1 MKRGSSAR
9 FLSSCC
15 PSSCSSFPRVV
26 YPRLRVISRSFSLL
40 SIVLLLV
47 LPLVLFLVSPF
58 LLRLLLA
65 SPPSSSCRGVSNLS
79 VDRRRGWRSHP
90 TESLGC
96 WGVAPFARSSSYRP
110 SSRFSP
116 PRRLTT
122 LPPCRLYPSSL
133 VYALRRWVM
142 PFVVGL

>member
-47 LPLVLFLVSPF
+47 LPLFLFVLPLVLFLVSPF

-65 SPPSSSCRGVSNLS
+65 SPPFSSCRRVSNLS

-96 WGVAPFARSSSYRP
+96 WGVASFARSSSYRP

-133 VYALRRWVM
+133 VYALRR
-142 PFVVGL
+142 